1 MSVNLDLNEAL
12 NSAIKIYNDKKITIH
27 QEGKE
32 FPYITI
38 KDDPSGNIK
47 YCEYALVMKENWC
60 LFIMKFVL
68 FALKGGIKR
77 RR

>member
-47 YCEYALVMKENWC
+47 YCAVCFGYEGKLVPLYNEIC
-60 LFIMKFVL
+60 VIC
-68 FALKGGIKR
+68 AKR
-77 RR
+77 RH